1 MVKSNLHERETMT
14 PKTQLLSF
22 IEFGPSIYLFYLGDA
37 FSPQW
42 EVPRAVV
49 GYACLRPQGD
59 SPNLF
64 VSFGQG

>member
-1 MVKSNLHERETMT
+1 MVKSNHHERETMT
-14 PKTQLLSF
+14 PKTQLLSP

-49 GYACLRPQGD
+49 GYACLRP
-59 SPNLF
+59 
-64 VSFGQG
+64 